1 MPHSRNLI
9 KIFFHLF
16 EETYEA
22 RKTFFNYL
30 KIIFGEWVW
39 WKWWKPA
46 HTKHRQQN
54 FFGRYNLHQT
64 SILQGDFCTCEWK
77 GTKHYEY
84 TRLYPYSGK
93 KYNST
98 TFDKTNFTAFF
109 FPASIRPRRLL
120 FRHLYERKVITF
132 LAFHIISRDN

>member
-1 MPHSRNLI
+1 MKLEKHFSTTSRLFSVSGYDENDENQPTQSTGSRTSSGDTTYI
-9 KIFFHLF
+9 KRRFYREIFADAN
-16 EETYEA
+16 EKE
-22 RKTFFNYL
+22 
-30 KIIFGEWVW
+30 
-39 WKWWKPA
+39 P
-46 HTKHRQQN
+46 
-54 FFGRYNLHQT
+54 
-64 SILQGDFCTCEWK
+64 SI
-77 GTKHYEY
+77 YEY